1 VPRVNAFHVC
11 GGIFAAW
18 AVTVA
23 VLGITRENFPGSDAA
38 ARAVGAV
45 SVILAAA
52 AIGTAI
58 YVGATEDKDEGG
70 KANQQSLVLPL

>member
-1 VPRVNAFHVC
+1 VRRVNAFHVC

-23 VLGITRENFPGSDAA
+23 LLGITRENFPGSDAA
-38 ARAVGAV
+38 ARAVGAI

-70 KANQQSLVLPL
+70 KGDSQSLVLPL